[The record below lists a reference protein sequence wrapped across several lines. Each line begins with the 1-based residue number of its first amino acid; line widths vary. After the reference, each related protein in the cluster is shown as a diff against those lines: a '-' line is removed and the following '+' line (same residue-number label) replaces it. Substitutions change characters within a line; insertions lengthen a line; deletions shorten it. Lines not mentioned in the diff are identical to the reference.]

1 MIGVFGGS
9 PHPPE
14 GNANLRPGIKHVLC
28 FTGCD
33 SACAAFSGLLD
44 FRLSRTL
51 GVLPGGNPDSNT
63 LLSDMTTVVC
73 LDDYHC
79 LDRFG
84 RKEKGVTA
92 LDPKAQDFDL
102 MYEQVKDIRDN
113 KPISKPIYNHVTG
126 LLDPAETVKPPKVG
140 HLLQVTLIMPCA
152 VPCVGMMKWSLLPG
166 MMCRL
171 PVFQAASP
179 FLLHAMP
186 LSARQSLTELSACL
200 LHRRASLRISQD
212 CLWPADHGRGGPAP
226 VLRRARARSV

>member
-1 MIGVFGGS
+1 MRRMIGVFGGS

-14 GNANLRPGIKHVLC
+14 GNANLCP
-28 FTGCD
+28 
-33 SACAAFSGLLD
+33 SCAAWREAFFSFSRD
-44 FRLSRTL
+44 EKAYAACTWPFFDKLSRAL

-102 MYEQVKDIRDN
+102 MYEQVKDVRDN

-126 LLDPAETVKPPKVG
+126 PAGPRRDCQAPQGKAPASRHPHTAPRRPMHGDGILITPAWHDVQTPCLPSCMLCPGDPA
-140 HLLQVTLIMPCA
+140 CY
-152 VPCVGMMKWSLLPG
+152 
-166 MMCRL
+166 
-171 PVFQAASP
+171 
-179 FLLHAMP
+179 
-186 LSARQSLTELSACL
+186 
-200 LHRRASLRISQD
+200 
-212 CLWPADHGRGGPAP
+212 AP
-226 VLRRARARSV
+226 VNQTE